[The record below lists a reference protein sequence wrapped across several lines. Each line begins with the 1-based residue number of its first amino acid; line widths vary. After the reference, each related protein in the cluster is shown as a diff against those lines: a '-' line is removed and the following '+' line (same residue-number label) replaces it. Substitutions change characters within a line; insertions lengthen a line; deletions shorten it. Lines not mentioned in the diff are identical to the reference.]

1 MATVAT
7 GVDAALA
14 AAIGRLATMPAFVQ
28 SALERL
34 APGALATRP
43 GPDEWALVEQAC
55 HLRDVERD
63 AFLVRVPRMLSE
75 TLPDLEPFFG
85 DDVARE
91 RDYLAQDARGAAR
104 DFTAARSELIALL
117 RSTVPADLDRPA
129 TFAGRR
135 ITLRDL
141 VAMIEEHDGEHRAQ
155 IEALIGRI
163 ATG

>member
-7 GVDAALA
+7 SGDAALA
-14 AAIGRLATMPAFVQ
+14 AAIGRLAAMPAFVQ

-43 GPDEWALVEQAC
+43 GPEEWSLVEQAC

-63 AFLVRVPRMLSE
+63 AFLVRVRRILAE

-85 DDVARE
+85 DAVARE
-91 RDYLAQDARGAAR
+91 RDYLAQDARGATR
-104 DFTAARSELIALL
+104 DFSAGRAELLALL
-117 RSTVPADLDRPA
+117 RSIAPADLDRAA

-141 VAMIEEHDGEHRAQ
+141 VAMIEEHDREHRAQ
-155 IEALIGRI
+155 VEALVGRI
-163 ATG
+163 ATD

>member
-7 GVDAALA
+7 SGDAALA
-14 AAIGRLATMPAFVQ
+14 AAIGRLAAMPAFVQ

-34 APGALATRP
+34 APGAFATRP
-43 GPDEWALVEQAC
+43 GPDEWAFVEQAC

-63 AFLVRVPRMLSE
+63 AFLVRVRRMLAE

-85 DDVARE
+85 DAVARE
-91 RDYLAQDARGAAR
+91 RDYLAQDARGATR
-104 DFTAARSELIALL
+104 DFTAARAELVALL
-117 RSTVPADLDRPA
+117 RSIAPADLDRPA

-141 VAMIEEHDGEHRAQ
+141 VAMIDEHDREHRAQ
-155 IEALIGRI
+155 VEALVGRI